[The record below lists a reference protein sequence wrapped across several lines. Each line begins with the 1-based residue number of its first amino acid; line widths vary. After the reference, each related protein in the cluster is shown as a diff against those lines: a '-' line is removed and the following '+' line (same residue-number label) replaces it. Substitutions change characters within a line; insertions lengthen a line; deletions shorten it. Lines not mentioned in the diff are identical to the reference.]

1 MSTEAGRLGRV
12 RSARAARWE
21 DRIARGV
28 ILAGGLLV
36 LLLMAWGHFGLGA
49 LLAPPAANAPLQT
62 VSAGAYRVA
71 LRAGALTARG
81 PNTLAFTVS
90 DRAGHPLP
98 HTAVRVEP
106 WMTAMAMHSRAVEAT
121 AANGQ
126 WVAHP
131 VFGMAGSWR
140 LVVTLTPPGQPPATA
155 TFDVGVRW
163 S

>member
-1 MSTEAGRLGRV
+1 MSMEVGRLARV

-28 ILAGGLLV
+28 ILAGGLFV
-36 LLLMAWGHFGLGA
+36 LLAMVWGHFGLGA
-49 LLAPPAANAPLQT
+49 LVAPLTANSPTQT
-62 VSAGAYRVA
+62 ASAGPYRVA

-81 PNTLAFTVS
+81 PNTLAFTIS
-90 DRAGHPLP
+90 DRAGRAVP
-98 HTAVRVEP
+98 HASVRVEP
-106 WMTAMAMHSRAVEAT
+106 WMTAMAMRAPAVDAT
-121 AANGQ
+121 PAAGQ

-140 LVVTLTPPGQPPATA
+140 LVVTLTPEGQPPATA

-163 S
+163 D

>member
-1 MSTEAGRLGRV
+1 MSMQAGRLGQ
-12 RSARAARWE
+12 AHAAGAARWE

-49 LLAPPAANAPLQT
+49 LLAPPPANAPTQMA
-62 VSAGAYRVA
+62 SAGAYRVA

-81 PNTLAFTVS
+81 PNTLTFAVT
-90 DRAGHPLP
+90 DRAGHQLSR
-98 HTAVRVEP
+98 ASVRVDP
-106 WMTAMAMHSRAVEAT
+106 WMVAMPMRARAVDAT
-121 AANGQ
+121 VARGQ

-140 LVVTLTPPGQPPATA
+140 LVVTITPDGQPPVSA
-155 TFDVGVRW
+155 TFAVGVRW